1 MPPYVGFNGFCHFLH
16 LVEVKSK
23 IWVLVVWVIRSMK
36 SCKFSSFWVVLLVL
50 EWCGWTF
57 NVHILCRS
65 RSIRSWWSSWVSL
78 TQGLTTTEAVFMKF
92 HLLKIK
98 GSWIFFNNWIK
109 DLPKRGMKLK
119 KSFHFIVFRQLGH
132 WRPTPLLCF
141 GGIGLNQCWAAVG
154 NRETPGG
161 YHGCF

>member
-1 MPPYVGFNGFCHFLH
+1 MVFIIFCILARLKVRYEF
-16 LVEVKSK
+16 
-23 IWVLVVWVIRSMK
+23 WFVWDIRSMK
-36 SCKFSSFWVVLLVL
+36 SCKFSNFWVVLLVL
-50 EWCGWTF
+50 EWCCWTF

-98 GSWIFFNNWIK
+98 GSWLFFNNWIK
-109 DLPKRGMKLK
+109 DLPTRGMKLK
-119 KSFHFIVFRQLGH
+119 KSFHCIVSRQLGH
-132 WRPTPLLCF
+132 WRLTPLLCF
-141 GGIGLNQCWAAVG
+141 GGIGLNQCWAAIG

-161 YHGCF
+161 YHGCS